1 MRRAAEINDQAIPLP
16 IGGGMM
22 PPVNQCRS
30 TSWRLG
36 GLLSLCGLIA
46 LVALGAWVAPAGA
59 AAPALP
65 SSDPFYTYSG
75 STPLAGIAPGTVLKV
90 RAIQLVIG
98 GAPSA
103 YTANQVLY
111 RTTGELGQ
119 PTATVATIIKPLAP
133 VGATKLISYQ
143 TFYDAL
149 GSGCDP
155 SYTLAGGNP
164 SYTDAQAD
172 AALMENYLEA
182 GFTVVTSDYE
192 GENLDWAA
200 GQESGDNTLDGIRA
214 AENELGV
221 PRSTSVGMVGYSGG
235 SIATEWASELAP
247 AYAPELHI
255 VGVAEGGIPVDF
267 AHNLTYINGDNDGWA
282 GVIPAVLVGVS
293 RGFGINLD
301 TYLSAYGEKITSQVA
316 DECINNF
323 AGSYPGLTVQQLLKP
338 QYQNFLAIPTFA
350 TIVNKLIMGSAP
362 GHPTEPLFMAVGNQ
376 DGTGDGVM
384 VAADVEALAHEY
396 CQQGVPVTF
405 SEYQGLAHTQAI
417 APFEST
423 ALSFLQARF
432 AGTPAVNG
440 CASIGSGNSVAP
452 LPVTAAPGSATPGSA
467 APDCPLATGTLS
479 GDTLGLAR
487 LGMTRA
493 QARKAYTHSSNRG
506 RRYED
511 FFCLTPIGVRV
522 GYASPKLLGAVPRRQ
537 RKALQGRVVWASTS
551 DIYYALKGVRPR
563 ATVGTARAYLKLE
576 KPFHVGRNYWY
587 LAPDGRSTA
596 VLKVRRGIVEE
607 IGIGDKQLTRSR
619 KADLA
624 FLHSFS

>member
-1 MRRAAEINDQAIPLP
+1 MKERATATPIAGDGMAPVRRCRRTALRLAWLLALF
-16 IGGGMM
+16 GM
-22 PPVNQCRS
+22 
-30 TSWRLG
+30 
-36 GLLSLCGLIA
+36 
-46 LVALGAWVAPAGA
+46 VALAAFGLRVAPARA
-59 AAPALP
+59 AVPPLP

-75 STPLAGIAPGTVLKV
+75 STPLAQIVPGTVLKV
-90 RAIQLVIG
+90 RAIQLVIQ
-98 GAPSA
+98 GAPTA
-103 YTANQVLY
+103 YSANQVLY

-119 PTATVATIIKPLAP
+119 PTATVATIIKPLAA
-133 VGATKLISYQ
+133 VGVTKLISYQ

-149 GSGCDP
+149 GSECDP

-164 SYTDAQAD
+164 GYADAQTDAT
-172 AALMENYLEA
+172 LMQNYLEA

-200 GQESGDNTLDGIRA
+200 GQESGYNTLDGIRA

-293 RGFGINLD
+293 RAFAFNLD
-301 TYLSAYGEKITSQVA
+301 TYLSAYGESVTGQVG
-316 DECINNF
+316 DQCINNF

-338 QYQNFLAIPTFA
+338 QYQNFLAVPTFA
-350 TIVNKLIMGSAP
+350 TIINKLIMGSTP
-362 GHPTEPLFMAVGNQ
+362 GQPAEPLFMAVGNH

-405 SEYQGLAHTQAI
+405 SEYSVGEFTGLDHTEAI
-417 APFEST
+417 APFESA
-423 ALSFLQARF
+423 ALPFLQARF
-432 AGTPAVNG
+432 AGAPVVNG
-440 CASIGSGNSVAP
+440 CASIGSGNSLAP
-452 LPVTAAPGSATPGSA
+452 LPVHSAAPGSAGPGST
-467 APDCPLATGTLS
+467 APSCPLATGKLS
-479 GDTLGLAR
+479 GDMLGLAR

-493 QARKAYTHSSNRG
+493 QVRTAYTHSSNRG
-506 RRYED
+506 KRYED

-522 GYASPKLLGAVPRRQ
+522 GYASPRLLRPLRRRQ
-537 RKALQGRVVWASTS
+537 RKALRGRVVWASTS
-551 DIYYALKGVRPR
+551 DIYYALDGVRPR
-563 ATVGTARAYLKLE
+563 ETVAAARKHLKLE
-576 KPFHVGRNYWY
+576 KPFHVGLNYWY
-587 LAPDGRSTA
+587 LVPNRRSTA
-596 VLKVRRGIVEE
+596 VLKVRRGIIEE
-607 IGIGDKQLTRSR
+607 IGIGDKQLTRNR
-619 KADLA
+619 KADRA
-624 FLHSFS
+624 FLNSF

>member
-1 MRRAAEINDQAIPLP
+1 MLA
-16 IGGGMM
+16 
-22 PPVNQCRS
+22 
-30 TSWRLG
+30 
-36 GLLSLCGLIA
+36 LLALFALIA
-46 LVALGAWVAPAGA
+46 LVALGARVAPARA
-59 AAPALP
+59 ATPSLP
-65 SSDPFYTYSG
+65 SSDLFYTYSG
-75 STPLAGIAPGTVLKV
+75 STPLAQIAPGTVLKV
-90 RAIQLVIG
+90 RAIQLIVG
-98 GAPSA
+98 GAPSPYSA
-103 YTANQVLY
+103 DQVLY

-119 PTATVATIIKPLAP
+119 PTATVETIIKPLVP
-133 VGATKLISYQ
+133 GGAAKLISYQ

-164 SYTDAQAD
+164 GYTDAQAD
-172 AALMENYLEA
+172 AALMQNYLEA

-200 GQESGDNTLDGIRA
+200 GQESGYNTLDGIRA
-214 AENELGV
+214 AENELAV
-221 PRSTSVGMVGYSGG
+221 PRSTPVGMLGYSGG

-293 RGFGINLD
+293 RGFGIDLG
-301 TYLSAYGEKITSQVA
+301 TYLSAYGQKVTGQVA

-338 QYQNFLAIPTFA
+338 QYENFLAIPTFA
-350 TIVNKLIMGSAP
+350 AIVNELIMGSTP
-362 GHPTEPLFMAVGNQ
+362 GQPAEPLFMAVGNH

-405 SEYQGLAHTQAI
+405 SESQGLDHTEAI
-417 APFEST
+417 APFESA
-423 ALSFLQARF
+423 ALAFLQARF
-432 AGTPAVNG
+432 AGAPAVNG
-440 CASIGSGNSVAP
+440 CASIGAGNSLAP
-452 LPVTAAPGSATPGSA
+452 LPVHSAGPGSA
-467 APDCPLATGTLS
+467 APDCPLATGKLS
-479 GDTLGLAR
+479 GDELGLAR

-493 QARKAYTHSSNRG
+493 RARQAYTHSSNRG
-506 RRYED
+506 KRYED

-522 GYASPKLLGAVPRRQ
+522 GYASPKLLGALPRHQ
-537 RKALQGRVVWASTS
+537 RKALRGRVVWASTS
-551 DIYYALKGVRPR
+551 DIYYALKRIRPG
-563 ATVGTARAYLKLE
+563 ATVRTARRYIKLE
-576 KPFHVGRNYWY
+576 KAFHVGLNTWY
-587 LAPDGRSTA
+587 LAPDRRCTD

-607 IGIGDKQLTRSR
+607 IGIGDKRLTRSR
-619 KADLA
+619 RADRA
-624 FLHSFS
+624 FLSSFS